1 MEQSDLDLLQTVPPY
16 HLQVVAKAR
25 HVQPLPKTPGGSSSS
40 GTPSTISSNPL
51 NTIEIAQSIFD
62 AASIQEALPA
72 LNEIEKII
80 LRELVLCGG
89 RANSRDLALY
99 LTYEGILAPVK
110 KDEVEVN
117 YEVLGLSPVVPRGV
131 QPGSTLQYPPAHPH
145 GLFELALRHLLL
157 LGLLFWGRQTN
168 FAGRDYTSGIHDG
181 VLIVP
186 PSVREVVRATLE
198 TDEDQIASHIGE
210 DVGDGVHAFQR
221 TLYLYWS
228 MVASMREGLSLVHNG
243 LLSRSALRHVTE
255 HMSNKVHSD
264 QARSESDVPRLLFI
278 RQLML
283 KLGLLQERRGTIYA
297 APAEAFFSLPLL
309 ERARRCYHLYLET
322 PLWDELLYLPEV
334 NVRPGP
340 GLLDAAHEE
349 VIHSRQAV
357 MERVTHES
365 FGTWHEISAFIAR
378 TKLYIPYLLFPR
390 QYGSRAERYSS
401 SSNPYGWDFRLRRG
415 WLTHR
420 EGWHMVEGGFV
431 RTVLV
436 GPLHW
441 QGIIDLDREDHPGM
455 FRLLPGAASIISSEA
470 PASEEI
476 PWGRLIVQPNFELV
490 ALAPVSEALLVS
502 LDRFAERVSLEH
514 IAQYR
519 LTKAS
524 VTRAIQA
531 GLHAETIQSQLER
544 AVGGEIPQNVR
555 YSLQEWERQARRV
568 EVWQGSTMIEVEDAS
583 LLDALFADQGTRTLF
598 GRRLSPLLAEV
609 APYQLPA
616 VQEILWQRDYLPAI
630 TEASFQDGAMESSRF
645 SAREPQWRLH
655 DDGLLQSFY
664 AVPDLYLVAE
674 VERFSE
680 LNESIGWYQ
689 ITSESLRR
697 ALENGLEL
705 AYILRFLQQY
715 CEGGIP
721 GSLLI
726 RLKLWGNGYGEKQD
740 IKVEYAPM
748 LRLSSQVLQDLQTD
762 EELKMLLGGEVE
774 QQSRL
779 VHIDTQ
785 NLERVI
791 ELLRERGFD
800 IDG

>member
-16 HLQVVAKAR
+16 HLQAVVKAR
-25 HVQPLPKTPGGSSSS
+25 HVQLSPKTRSS
-40 GTPSTISSNPL
+40 GSLPDTPSSPSSNSL
-51 NTIEIAQSIFD
+51 NVIEIAQSIFD
-62 AASIQEALPA
+62 PTSIQEALA
-72 LNEIEKII
+72 SLSDIEKVIV
-80 LRELVLCGG
+80 RELVLCGG

-99 LTYEGILAPVK
+99 LTYEGILTPTK
-110 KDEVEVN
+110 KDEPETN
-117 YEVLGLSPVVPRGV
+117 HEILGLSPIASRGY
-131 QPGSTLQYPPAHPH
+131 QPGSALQYPAAHPH
-145 GLFELALRHLLL
+145 GPFELALRHLLL

-168 FAGRDYTSGIHDG
+168 FTGRDYTSGIHDG
-181 VLIVP
+181 VLIV
-186 PSVREVVRATLE
+186 SSTVKDVVYKELGR
-198 TDEDQIASHIGE
+198 DEDQVATHVGE
-210 DVGDGVHAFQR
+210 DVGDAVRAFQR

-228 MVASMREGLSLVHNG
+228 MVATMREGLGLVHNG
-243 LLSRSALRHVTE
+243 LLSRAALRHVTE
-255 HMSNKVHSD
+255 HMGNKIHGEPV
-264 QARSESDVPRLLFI
+264 RSESDVPRLLFI
-278 RQLML
+278 RQLMM
-283 KLGLLQERRGTIYA
+283 KLGLLQERRSTIYA
-297 APAEAFFSLPLL
+297 APTEAFFALPLV
-309 ERARRCYHLYLET
+309 ERARRCYQLYMET

-340 GLLDAAHEE
+340 ELLDAAHEE
-349 VIHSRQAV
+349 VVHSRQAV

-365 FGTWHEISAFIAR
+365 FSAWHNISAFTAR

-420 EGWHMVEGGFV
+420 EGWHMVEGGFI

-441 QGIIDLDREDHPGM
+441 LGIVDLDREDHPVM
-455 FRLLPGAASIISSEA
+455 FRLLPGAATILSSET
-470 PASEEI
+470 PVGEEF
-476 PWGRLIVQPNFELV
+476 PSGRLIVQPNFELI

-519 LTKAS
+519 LTKMS

-544 AVGGEIPQNVR
+544 AAGGEIPQNVR

-568 EVWQGSTMIEVEDAS
+568 EVWQGATLIEVDDSA
-583 LLDALFADQGTRTLF
+583 LLDSLFADQETCSLF
-598 GRRLSPLLAEV
+598 DRRLSPLLAEV

-616 VQEILWQRDYLPAI
+616 VQSVLWRRNYLPAM
-630 TEASFQDGAMESSRF
+630 TESSFHDGAIESNRLPV
-645 SAREPQWRLH
+645 REPQWQLH
-655 DDGLLQSFY
+655 DDGLLQPFY

-674 VERFSE
+674 VERFSDLHE
-680 LNESIGWYQ
+680 VTGWYK
-689 ITSESLRR
+689 ITPVSLQR

-705 AYILRFLQQY
+705 HYILRFLQQY
-715 CEGGIP
+715 CEAGIP

-726 RLKLWGNGYGEKQD
+726 RLKLWGNGYAEKQY
-740 IKVEYAPM
+740 ISVERSPL
-748 LRLSSQVLQDLQTD
+748 LRLSAQVLQDLQGD
-762 EELKMLLGGEVE
+762 EELKTLLGSEVE

-779 VHIDTQ
+779 LRIDAH

-791 ELLRERGFD
+791 ELLRNRGFK
-800 IDG
+800 IDE